1 MNFFAVI
8 SEMESKIEALN
19 KDRVNYEDE
28 KQLLERRL
36 AEVNDLLSPIA
47 TDIEGLEMAVESLRS
62 TSFAQLEPC
71 EVIAEE
77 PVAKEDEQSLEA
89 KPAKPHKT
97 RSKPLHINKYDQY
110 GMLKKRYGS
119 VKEAMVGLRWGRN
132 RVLETLLMD
141 QTIQLSRNG
150 FYISKI

>member
-8 SEMESKIEALN
+8 SEMESKIEALK

-62 TSFAQLEPC
+62 TSFAQLAPC
-71 EVIAEE
+71 EIIAEE
-77 PVAKEDEQSLEA
+77 PVVKEDKESLEA
-89 KPAKPHKT
+89 KPAKPRKI
-97 RSKPLHINKYDQY
+97 RNKPLHINKYDQY
-110 GMLKKRYGS
+110 GMLMKRYGS
-119 VKEAMVGLRWGRN
+119 IKEAKVGLRWGYQK
-132 RVLETLLMD
+132 VMDSLLMD
-141 QTIQLSRNG
+141 KAVQLSRYG
-150 FYISKI
+150 FYISKV